1 MAQKWWSKGE
11 DMSGNTTPAKD
22 STTGSSTATSGAV
35 APTGYRVSI
44 FSGALEVSA
53 RLASAEELQA
63 LVNLLQANMVIWANA
78 TKSDPKAST

>member
-1 MAQKWWSKGE
+1 
-11 DMSGNTTPAKD
+11 MSGNTTPAKD
-22 STTGSSTATSGAV
+22 STTGSSTATASGAV